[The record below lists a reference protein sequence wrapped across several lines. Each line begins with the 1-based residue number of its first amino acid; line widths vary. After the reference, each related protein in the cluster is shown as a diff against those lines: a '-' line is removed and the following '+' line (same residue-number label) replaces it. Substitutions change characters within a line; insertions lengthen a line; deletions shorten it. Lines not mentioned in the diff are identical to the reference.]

1 MKNKVII
8 KKNILFYLL
17 FSHSDEIECWQLPLF
32 T

>member
-17 FSHSDEIECWQLPLF
+17 FSHSDEIEC
-32 T
+32 